1 MKKALSPSCLVR
13 KTKTEWMKD
22 DDTCIYRSVKEQQL
36 SATAVDGEANNQN
49 PRNPQQ
55 AADHDTILDK
65 NRPLVSLVP
74 VMEHLLLILREHN
87 LNWFAFV
94 VELRTLLRNYSEET
108 LLSALTDV
116 SNNLKNR
123 DLTDEEKFKV
133 EMSKQAYLNM
143 RARKQW

>member
-1 MKKALSPSCLVR
+1 M
-13 KTKTEWMKD
+13 
-22 DDTCIYRSVKEQQL
+22 
-36 SATAVDGEANNQN
+36 NQN
-49 PRNPQQ
+49 PRNPGE

-74 VMEHLLLILREHN
+74 DMEHLLLILREDN

-94 VELRTLLRNYSEET
+94 VKLRTLLRNYSEET

-123 DLTDEEKFKV
+123 DLIDEEKFKV
-133 EMSKQAYLNM
+133 EMSKQAYFNM
-143 RARKQW
+143 RARKQ

>member
-1 MKKALSPSCLVR
+1 M
-13 KTKTEWMKD
+13 
-22 DDTCIYRSVKEQQL
+22 
-36 SATAVDGEANNQN
+36 NQN
-49 PRNPQQ
+49 PRNPGQ
-55 AADHDTILDK
+55 AADHDTVLDK
-65 NRPLVSLVP
+65 NRTLVSLVP
-74 VMEHLLLILREHN
+74 DMEHLLLILREHN
-87 LNWFAFV
+87 LIWFAFV
-94 VELRTLLRNYSEET
+94 VKLRTLLRNYSEEI

>member
-1 MKKALSPSCLVR
+1 M
-13 KTKTEWMKD
+13 
-22 DDTCIYRSVKEQQL
+22 
-36 SATAVDGEANNQN
+36 NQN
-49 PRNPQQ
+49 PRNPGQ

-74 VMEHLLLILREHN
+74 DVEHLLLILREHN

-94 VELRTLLRNYSEET
+94 VKLRTLLRNYSKET

-123 DLTDEEKFKV
+123 DLTDEENFKV

>member
-1 MKKALSPSCLVR
+1 M
-13 KTKTEWMKD
+13 
-22 DDTCIYRSVKEQQL
+22 
-36 SATAVDGEANNQN
+36 NQN
-49 PRNPQQ
+49 PRNPGQ

-74 VMEHLLLILREHN
+74 DMEHRLLILREDN

-94 VELRTLLRNYSEET
+94 VKLRTLLRNYSEET

-133 EMSKQAYLNM
+133 EMSKQAYFNM
-143 RARKQW
+143 RARKQ

>member
-1 MKKALSPSCLVR
+1 M
-13 KTKTEWMKD
+13 
-22 DDTCIYRSVKEQQL
+22 
-36 SATAVDGEANNQN
+36 NQN
-49 PRNPQQ
+49 PRNPGQ

-74 VMEHLLLILREHN
+74 DMEHRLLILREDN

-94 VELRTLLRNYSEET
+94 VKLRTLLRNYSEET

-123 DLTDEEKFKV
+123 DLIDEEKFKV
-133 EMSKQAYLNM
+133 EMSKQAYFNM
-143 RARKQW
+143 RARKQ

>member
-1 MKKALSPSCLVR
+1 M
-13 KTKTEWMKD
+13 
-22 DDTCIYRSVKEQQL
+22 
-36 SATAVDGEANNQN
+36 NQN
-49 PRNPQQ
+49 PRNPGQ

-74 VMEHLLLILREHN
+74 DMEHLLLILREDN

-94 VELRTLLRNYSEET
+94 VKLRTLLRNYSEET

-123 DLTDEEKFKV
+123 DLIDEEKFKV
-133 EMSKQAYLNM
+133 EMSKQAYFNM
-143 RARKQW
+143 RARKQ